1 MIPLNILIVLFIFIK
16 IFIIGFIMT
25 AVVLVNS
32 IKEKNLIS
40 TIISAVIIL
49 CYIVFGL
56 FLLL

>member
-40 TIISAVIIL
+40 TIISAAIIL

>member
-1 MIPLNILIVLFIFIK
+1 MIPLNIFIVLFIFIK

-40 TIISAVIIL
+40 TIISAFIIL

>member
-1 MIPLNILIVLFIFIK
+1 MIPLNILLVLFIFIK

-25 AVVLVNS
+25 VVVLVNS
-32 IKEKNLIS
+32 IREKNLIS